1 MPLLATTLP
10 LAAIMMTVAATLVRD
25 GRGYVEPP
33 TWSGTATVVL
43 LIYSLLIVP
52 YLLLLRKQASSHMGD
67 RLRAKGMEPRAF
79 LGLSGMVMFLSPTC
93 VALFLSLL
101 GAPLRPLYFATAF
114 SIAGMVVWACLYWR
128 RDGARLVG

>member
-10 LAAIMMTVAATLVRD
+10 LAAIMMAVSATLVRD
-25 GRGYVEPP
+25 GRGSVDPP

-43 LIYSLLIVP
+43 LIYSVLIVP
-52 YLLLLRKQASSHMGD
+52 YLLLLRKQASSYIGD
-67 RLRAKGMEPRAF
+67 RLRAKGMAPRAF

-93 VALFLSLL
+93 IALFLSLL
-101 GAPLRPLYFATAF
+101 GAPLRPLYVATAF

>member
-1 MPLLATTLP
+1 MASRATRLNPGPLADRTLPIPNIPMPLLATTLP

-43 LIYSLLIVP
+43 LIYALLIVP
-52 YLLLLRKQASSHMGD
+52 YLLLLRKQAASHMGD

-79 LGLSGMVMFLSPTC
+79 VGLSGRSEE
-93 VALFLSLL
+93 
-101 GAPLRPLYFATAF
+101 
-114 SIAGMVVWACLYWR
+114 R
-128 RDGARLVG
+128 RVGKERRCGGRWCR